1 VKPCALCK
9 WWVPVENEVLDLE
22 DGMGECRRLSP
33 YLRPQDISG
42 REQHGQWPLTQDDW
56 GCGEWSYKA

>member
-1 VKPCALCK
+1 MG
-9 WWVPVENEVLDLE
+9 VPVENEVLDLE